1 MRRWLFLVLLAAALA
16 FLQACGSSNSNPI
29 PPPTPPPPA
38 PQITITAPA
47 DGTTVTTL
55 PTTITVTFSNG
66 ADPTTMKALLDGAD
80 VSAQFSAADS
90 TGTRQVKVDRPQLNL
105 GKNQIQVYAG
115 TVSAGASFTVALSGL
130 GATSASLPLL
140 VPIQTRVLTGDGTHA
155 TDYNIAL
162 YTDPSN
168 PTTPTLIPAS
178 TPSDGSNTG
187 FQIVYLS
194 RSNLSVVSNVTLP
207 NPDLSGAGFSNTP
220 LYNALTTTPSGCG
233 TAGCLLIIQSLGTI
247 GYAPCYY
254 STYNNPPLD
263 CSTFYK
269 VFTGLGGSNRVAYA
283 NGTINQVAY
292 SFIGNTSPQGPVNN
306 PAPAGTYYER
316 LTCSATSPTLGTC
329 DTLGE
334 APVTLAGTAPANATP
349 AQIGNMSGALV
360 RDNFLNFTYV
370 QTAPS
375 VAFSS
380 GIDTQNVSAPNIS
393 HNFTINGTVYWSG
406 FALGQNGEIGGI
418 HVVILDRTTLALMQ
432 NQWWQAQSGA
442 SEVTAVSNFLN
453 NFGSQ
458 NDLIF
463 IAFFGD
469 THYDTSS
476 TSVAM
481 ANRLI
486 WFNMAGG
493 TIPNLGGTEQ
503 VFYLMNNQEHAPPQQ
518 LDDYTLVGAFL
529 DEFNTGLQQQTYA
542 EMSSVISRE
551 TEANPQPSLMEGF
564 LHMDHQG
571 YYSPGSYTHQFG
583 MAIPSVAD
591 AVSASRLSPTAWL
604 FPSPDNNPPSSQ
616 AAYTWISQQ
625 LCCSDIRAAYVNQ
638 NVLPQ
643 LWLDELSQLSYSTA
657 VSGSSQADFDAMKA
671 QLTTEFEY
679 VAAVRQLQAN
689 IRQMYNDQQ
698 SNVGLELQQAQDEV
712 TASAQVA
719 LNTPAP
725 SASWLGI
732 LGDVFGV
739 VGAVGGFASVTN
751 PEIPAIGPAIATAAS
766 LGTLATQIAANETNT
781 AGGTSLQAEENI
793 NTTAGQMA
801 GKAADEYAR
810 TLVQLGNQFD
820 RVVTDWGRLKTLGA
834 PLLANQLP
842 WDSNASGLLLRSY
855 NRVILREFYTKL
867 LHSVAQVNYYPY
879 TSDHAFSTDTFKPG
893 KSVEAYCSYSTGN
906 YNVDPYWGLATVPVL
921 FYPSGTAN
929 TDTNPNDGHH
939 TNYPY
944 DYAWGTWGLVFNE
957 HSSDLCPMS
966 HTQPDTTQFG
976 LFTPLDPNNPNSLG
990 AYRLWF
996 FTRKGYM
1003 PNTYNDVQPC
1013 YDGSGVCE

>member
-1 MRRWLFLVLLAAALA
+1 MRRWLLLVFLAAALA
-16 FLQACGSSNSNPI
+16 FLQACGSSNSNPT
-29 PPPTPPPPA
+29 PPPTPPPTPKV
-38 PQITITAPA
+38 TITAPA

-66 ADPTTMKALLDGAD
+66 ADATTMKALLDGTD
-80 VSAQFSAADS
+80 ISAQFSAADS
-90 TGTRQVKVDRPQLNL
+90 SGTRQVKVDRPLLNL

-115 TVSAGASFTVALSGL
+115 SASAGVSFNVALSGL
-130 GATSASLPLL
+130 GVTSASLPLL
-140 VPIQTRVLTGDGTHA
+140 VPIQTRVLTGDGTHS

-162 YTDPSN
+162 YTDPNS

-178 TPSDGSNTG
+178 TLSDGSNAG
-187 FQIVYLS
+187 FQIVFL
-194 RSNLSVVSNVTLP
+194 RRTDLSVVSNVSLP
-207 NPDLSGAGFSNTP
+207 NPDLFGNGFNRGSA

-247 GYAPCYY
+247 GYAPCYAAF
-254 STYNNPPLD
+254 SNAPPD
-263 CSTFYK
+263 CNSFYQ

-283 NGTINQVAY
+283 NGTNNQVAY
-292 SFIGNTSPQGPVNN
+292 SFIGNTNSQGPINN
-306 PAPAGTYYER
+306 QSPPGPGAYYER
-316 LTCSATSPTLGTC
+316 LTCSATSLSFGTC
-329 DTLGE
+329 DTLGG
-334 APVTLAGTAPANATP
+334 APVTLAGTAPANATL

-370 QTAPS
+370 QTAPA

-380 GIDTQNVSAPNIS
+380 GIDTQNISAPNIS
-393 HNFTINGTVYWSG
+393 HNFTINGTAYWSG
-406 FALGQNGEIGGI
+406 FAVQQNGVLGGI
-418 HVVILDRTTLALMQ
+418 HVVILDRTTLAMTQ
-432 NQWWQAQSGA
+432 NQWWQAQSDA
-442 SEVTAVSNFLN
+442 SEVTAVSNFLA

-458 NDLIF
+458 NNLIF
-463 IAFFGD
+463 MAFFGD

-486 WFNMAGG
+486 WWNMSQNA
-493 TIPNLGGTEQ
+493 IVQLGGTQQ

-518 LDDYTLVGAFL
+518 LDDYTLVGGFL
-529 DEFNTGLQQQTYA
+529 DEVNTGLQAQTYA
-542 EMSSVISRE
+542 EMSSIISRE

-583 MAIPSVAD
+583 MAMPSVAD
-591 AVSASRLSPTAWL
+591 AVNASRLSPTPWP
-604 FPSPDNNPPSSQ
+604 FPGSDTSKSQ

-625 LCCSDIRAAYVNQ
+625 LCCSDIRAAYINQ

-643 LWLDELSQLSYSTA
+643 LWLDELSQLSYNSA
-657 VSGSSQADFDAMKA
+657 ALPSSDEADFDAMKA
-671 QLTTEFEY
+671 QLTTEFQY

-719 LNTPAP
+719 LNTSAP

-732 LGDVFGV
+732 LGDAFSV
-739 VGAVGGFASVTN
+739 VGAVGGFLPN
-751 PEIPAIGPAIATAAS
+751 GPEDPEIGPAIATAAS
-766 LGTLATQIAANETNT
+766 LGTLATQIAADETND
-781 AGGTSLQAEENI
+781 AAGTSLQAEENI

-810 TLVQLGNQFD
+810 TLTQLGNQFD

-867 LHSVAQVNYYPY
+867 LQSVAQVNYYPY
-879 TSDHAFSTDTFKPG
+879 TSDHSFSTDTFKPG
-893 KSVEAYCSYSTGN
+893 NSVQAYCSYSTGN
-906 YNVDPYWGLATVPVL
+906 YGVDPYWNLATVPVL
-921 FYPSGTAN
+921 FYPSGAPN
-929 TDTNPNDGHH
+929 TDSNPNDGDG

-957 HSSDLCPMS
+957 HSSDRCPMS
-966 HTQPDTTQFG
+966 HAQPNTTQFG
-976 LFTPLDPNNPNSLG
+976 LFAPLDPNDPNSLG

-996 FTRKGYM
+996 FTRKGYTQ
-1003 PNTYNDVQPC
+1003 NTYTDVQPC
-1013 YDGSGVCE
+1013 YDGSGICE

>member
-1 MRRWLFLVLLAAALA
+1 MRRWSLLVVLAAALA
-16 FLQACGSSNSNPI
+16 FLQACGSGGSTPT
-29 PPPTPPPPA
+29 PPPTPPPPT
-38 PQITITAPA
+38 PHVSITAPA
-47 DGTTVTTL
+47 DGTTVTSL

-66 ADPTTMKALLDGAD
+66 ADPATMKALLDGVD
-80 VSAQFSAADS
+80 ISTQFSAADS
-90 TGTRQVKVDRPQLNL
+90 SGTRQVKVDRPALNL
-105 GKNQIQVYAG
+105 GKNQIQIYAG

-162 YTDPSN
+162 YTDPNN

-194 RSNLSVVSNVTLP
+194 RSNLSVVTNVTVP
-207 NPDLSGAGFSNTP
+207 NAVPGGDGSFPGSP

-233 TAGCLLIIQSLGTI
+233 TAGCLLIVQSLGTI
-247 GYAPCYY
+247 GYAPCY
-254 STYNNPPLD
+254 SFAPTPTYPLD
-263 CSTFYK
+263 CSSFYK
-269 VFTGLGGSNRVAYA
+269 VFAGLGGSNRIAYTNA
-283 NGTINQVAY
+283 GNSQVAY
-292 SFIGNTSPQGPVNN
+292 SFIGNTSPQGPINN
-306 PAPAGTYYER
+306 PAPPGTYYER
-316 LTCSATSPTLGTC
+316 LTCGATTFSDGVC
-329 DTLGE
+329 DTLGF
-334 APVTLAGTAPANATP
+334 PGPFPTLVGTAPANATP

-406 FALGQNGEIGGI
+406 FALGQVGGI
-418 HVVILDRTTLALMQ
+418 HVVILDRTTLAMTQ
-432 NQWWQAQSGA
+432 NQWWQAQPDA
-442 SEVTAVSNFLN
+442 SEVTAVNNFLAN
-453 NFGSQ
+453 YGSQ
-458 NDLIF
+458 NNLIF
-463 IAFFGD
+463 MAFFGD

-476 TSVAM
+476 TSVAE

-486 WFNMAGG
+486 WWNMSASFVKF
-493 TIPNLGGTEQ
+493 LGGTQQ

-518 LDDYTLVGAFL
+518 LDDYTLVGAFVDL
-529 DEFNTGLQQQTYA
+529 VNTGLQTQTYA
-542 EMSSVISRE
+542 EMSSIISRE

-583 MAIPSVAD
+583 MAIPAVAD
-591 AVSASRLSPTAWL
+591 AVNASRFSPTPWP
-604 FPSPDNNPPSSQ
+604 FPTQGSP

-625 LCCSDIRAAYVNQ
+625 LCCSDIRAAYINQ

-643 LWLDELSQLSYSTA
+643 LWLDELSQLAYNSIPSP
-657 VSGSSQADFDAMKA
+657 GFSQTDFDAMKA
-671 QLTTEFEY
+671 QLTTEFQY
-679 VAAVRQLQAN
+679 LAAVRQLQVN

-719 LNTPAP
+719 LNTPSS

-739 VGAVGGFASVTN
+739 VGAVGGF
-751 PEIPAIGPAIATAAS
+751 IPTEEVPGLGTAIATAAS
-766 LGTLATQIAANETNT
+766 LGTLATQIAADETNT
-781 AGGTSLQAEENI
+781 AAGTSLQAEESI

-810 TLVQLGNQFD
+810 TLTQLGNQFD
-820 RVVTDWGRLKTLGA
+820 RVVTDWGRLKTMGA

-855 NRVILREFYTKL
+855 DRVILREFYTEL
-867 LHSVAQVNYYPY
+867 LKAVAQVNNYPY

-893 KSVEAYCSYSTGN
+893 NSVQAYCSYSTGSFD
-906 YNVDPYWGLATVPVL
+906 VDPYWNLATVPVL
-921 FYPSGTAN
+921 FYPSGQPN
-929 TDTNPNDGHH
+929 SDNNPNDGDG

-944 DYAWGTWGLVFNE
+944 DYAWATWGLVFNQ
-957 HSSDLCPMS
+957 HSSDRCPMY
-966 HTQPDTTQFG
+966 HTQPNTTQFG

-996 FTRKGYM
+996 FTRKGYTQ
-1003 PNTYNDVQPC
+1003 NQYNDVQPC